1 MHLRTGGLLLVLIL
15 ALPPVLLAQ
24 DRVTVA
30 GDGERVHVVQPG
42 ETLGGIA
49 RDLLG
54 SYGDWRRLFDANSDA
69 LSDPHLIRPGMALRI
84 PGEGGAVA
92 VESVGDAAGVEV
104 IRGRPD
110 TLAEVTGVVLEGA
123 IPDPMGEMPEV
134 IDPNDRRALLRVRP
148 FVPEQVPDYPGARTV
163 FHGAP
168 VVAERVSE
176 RPGVMLVPPEERLA
190 VSRATADAASW
201 LAARGEPGAPV
212 GRIERL
218 AGEAGLRS
226 PRTTL
231 QPFDRVEVAISGE
244 SGVAVGDHLVAYF
257 EVRRVD
263 DWRIV
268 APSGVIEVSEVGSG
282 GVLGRVVAEFDR
294 MQLGHQVMPL
304 PPFTLVAGVHPVPT
318 DRDVSGSLIAFRDR
332 QEVYLPGDEAFLDLG
347 VDDGLSIGDEFIAVV
362 GGLEGGVDQRVGRFQ
377 VTRVGDGW
385 STVRLVSS
393 ESPSAMRPG
402 IRLVLDRAMP

>member
-1 MHLRTGGLLLVLIL
+1 MHLRTGLLLALFL
-15 ALPPVLLAQ
+15 ALPPGLSAQ
-24 DRVTVA
+24 DRVA
-30 GDGERVHVVQPG
+30 GVGAGERVHVVQPG

-54 SYGDWRRLFDANSDA
+54 SYGDWRRIFDANGDV
-69 LSDPHLIRPGMALRI
+69 LSDPHLIRPGMTLRI
-84 PGEGGAVA
+84 PGNGGTAA
-92 VESVGDAAGVEV
+92 VEVVGDAAGVEV

-123 IPDPMGEMPEV
+123 IPDPMGEVPEV

-148 FVPEQVPDYPGARTV
+148 FVPEPVPDYAGARTV

-168 VVAERVSE
+168 VVAERVAE
-176 RPGVMLVPPEERLA
+176 RPGVMLVPLEERLA
-190 VSRATADAASW
+190 VPRATADAASW
-201 LAARGEPGAPV
+201 LTTPGDPGEAV

-218 AGEAGLRS
+218 AGDEG
-226 PRTTL
+226 PRGSRTAL
-231 QPFDRVEVAISGE
+231 QPFDRVEVALSGE
-244 SGVAVGDHLVAYF
+244 SEVAVGDQLVAYF
-257 EVRRVD
+257 EVRRID
-263 DWRIV
+263 GWRIV

-282 GVLGRVVAEFDR
+282 GALGRVVAKFDR

-304 PPFTLVAGVHPVPT
+304 PSFTLVEGVHPVAA
-318 DRDVSGSLIAFRDR
+318 DRDLSGSLIAFRER
-332 QEVYLPGDEAFLDLG
+332 QEVYLPGDEGFLDLG
-347 VDDGLSIGDEFIAVV
+347 IDDGLSIGDEFVAVV
-362 GGLEGGVDQRVGRFQ
+362 GGPEGRFDRSVGRFQ

-402 IRLVLDRAMP
+402 IRMVLDRSMP